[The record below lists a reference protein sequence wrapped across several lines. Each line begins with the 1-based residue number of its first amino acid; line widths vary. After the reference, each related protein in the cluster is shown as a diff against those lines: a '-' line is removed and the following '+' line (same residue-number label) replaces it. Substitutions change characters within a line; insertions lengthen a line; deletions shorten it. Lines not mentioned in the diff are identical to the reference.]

1 MLGNRLPRLS
11 VEQACKAGAI
21 RAAPAARRSAC
32 ATLATHRDPTA
43 DDPVPKFHDTHD
55 THDPIKALLDAAS
68 AQFMSSPGAA
78 LALADEAVL
87 ALAALG
93 EQASPAQ
100 EARVRRTRGLA
111 LHYGGRHAEGLAE
124 LAVALAAVPEA
135 DLALRSIVLR
145 ALSIG
150 SELLGAPEDAVAWAA
165 RALTAARAH
174 GGALLEADALLSLG
188 IGYSRSGQAAAGL
201 EQFAQVLVIFE
212 REQAGGSVSV
222 LNNMGINCKNLGRYD
237 ESVAHYERALLL
249 VQGDTTTTAV
259 LQSNL
264 SEPLMLL
271 GRLDEAHAALAAAL
285 PVLAASGYAEAETNA
300 RVTHGRVLL
309 KAGQAAAAQAEL
321 EQALRLCAETGGRN
335 YAARAHQTLAEL
347 HKQAGAFEPAL
358 HHAEAAHAAER
369 AQFNEESDRKV
380 GALRVRMDV
389 ASARHEAEMHRARHA
404 EVSSAHDELKALHA
418 ALLAADAEKNLLLT
432 RLAEQSRT
440 DGLTGLANRRA
451 LDERLIDAQA
461 RSRRYHQPL
470 AVALCDLDFFKR
482 INDRFGHA
490 TGDEVLRH
498 ISALLRAHSRATD
511 VVARYGGEEFCI
523 VFIEADAAVA
533 SRLCDTLRAAVAAHD
548 WAAVHPQ
555 LAVTLSIGIAD
566 DAHLATHEQLLA
578 AADRH
583 LYRAKHEGKNRVCWH
598 GNAPALNEPQM
609 QRASGQP

>member
-1 MLGNRLPRLS
+1 M
-11 VEQACKAGAI
+11 
-21 RAAPAARRSAC
+21 
-32 ATLATHRDPTA
+32 TLTPDP
-43 DDPVPKFHDTHD
+43 
-55 THDPIKALLDAAS
+55 HDPLKALLDAAS
-68 AQFMSSPGAA
+68 AKYMSSAGEA
-78 LALADEAVL
+78 LALADEAVR

-93 EQASPAQ
+93 GQATRAQ
-100 EARVRRTRGLA
+100 QARVLRTRGLA
-111 LHYGGRHAEGLAE
+111 LHYAGRHAEGLAE
-124 LAVALAAVPEA
+124 LSLALATVPEA

-150 SELLGAPEDAVAWAA
+150 SELLGAPDDAVAWAA
-165 RALTAARAH
+165 QALTAARAH
-174 GGALLEADALLSLG
+174 GGPLLEADALLSLG

-212 REQAGGSVSV
+212 REQSAGSLSV
-222 LNNMGINCKNLGRYD
+222 LNNMGINCKNLGRLD
-237 ESVAHYERALLL
+237 ESVAHYERALALA
-249 VQGDTTTTAV
+249 QGDAAAVAV

-271 GRLDEAHAALAAAL
+271 GRLDEAHTVLAAAL

-309 KAGQAAAAQAEL
+309 KSGLVAAAQAEL
-321 EQALRLCAETGGRN
+321 ELALRRGAETGGRN
-335 YAARAHQTLAEL
+335 HAARAHQTLAEL
-347 HKQAGAFEPAL
+347 HKQAGDFERAL
-358 HHAEAAHAAER
+358 HHADAAHAAER

-380 GALRVRMDV
+380 GALRVRMEV
-389 ASARHEAEMHRARHA
+389 TSARHEAELHRAKHA

-440 DGLTGLANRRA
+440 DALTGLANRRA
-451 LDERLIDAQA
+451 LDERLLDALA
-461 RSRRYHQPL
+461 RSRRYEQPL

-482 INDRFGHA
+482 INDRFGHS
-490 TGDEVLRH
+490 TGDEVLRRV
-498 ISALLRAHSRATD
+498 SAILRTHCRATD
-511 VVARYGGEEFCI
+511 LVARYGGEEFCL
-523 VFIEADAAVA
+523 VFIEADATVA
-533 SRLCDTLRAAVAAHD
+533 SRLCDVLRAAVEAHD

-566 DAHLATHEQLLA
+566 DAHLVTQEQLLA

-598 GNAPALNEPQM
+598 GNAPPANEPQM

>member
-1 MLGNRLPRLS
+1 MTP
-11 VEQACKAGAI
+11 
-21 RAAPAARRSAC
+21 AP
-32 ATLATHRDPTA
+32 DPL
-43 DDPVPKFHDTHD
+43 
-55 THDPIKALLDAAS
+55 DPIKPLLDAAS
-68 AQFMSSPGAA
+68 VKYMSAPGEA
-78 LALADEAVL
+78 LALADDAVR

-93 EQASPAQ
+93 EHATPAQ
-100 EARVRRTRGLA
+100 QARVLRTRGLA
-111 LHYGGRHAEGLAE
+111 LHYGGRHKEGAAE
-124 LAVALAAVPEA
+124 LAKALAAVPEG
-135 DLALRSIVLR
+135 DPALRSSVLR

-150 SELLGAPEDAVAWAA
+150 NELLGAPDDAVAWAA
-165 RALTAARAH
+165 QAVTAARAH
-174 GGALLEADALLSLG
+174 GDALLEADALLSLG
-188 IGYSRSGQAAAGL
+188 IGYSRSGQAEAGL

-222 LNNMGINCKNLGRYD
+222 LNNMGINCKNLGRLI
-237 ESVAHYERALLL
+237 ESVAHYERALALA
-249 VQGDTTTTAV
+249 QGDATTVAV

-264 SEPLMLL
+264 GEPLMLL

-285 PVLAASGYAEAETNA
+285 PVLAASGYVEAETNA

-309 KAGQAAAAQAEL
+309 KSGQVAAAQAEL
-321 EQALRLCAETGGRN
+321 ELALRRCTETGGRN

-347 HKQAGAFEPAL
+347 HKQAGAFERAL
-358 HHAEAAHAAER
+358 QHAEAAHAAER
-369 AQFNEESDRKV
+369 AQFNEESERKT

-389 ASARHEAEMHRARHA
+389 ASARHEAEMHRLRHA

-418 ALLAADAEKNLLLT
+418 ALLAADAGKNLLLT

-440 DGLTGLANRRA
+440 DALTGLANRRA
-451 LDERLIDAQA
+451 LDERLCDALA
-461 RSRRYHQPL
+461 RARRYTEPL

-490 TGDEVLRH
+490 TGDEVLRRV
-498 ISALLRAHSRATD
+498 SAILRAHCRATD

-533 SRLCDTLRAAVAAHD
+533 SRLCDTLRAAVATHD
-548 WAAVHPQ
+548 WAGVHPQ

-566 DAHLATHEQLLA
+566 DAHLATPEPLLA

-598 GNAPALNEPQM
+598 GNAPPANEPQM